1 LIFYNR
7 EEIMVAQKRPIGNF
21 LRDNYQDLKTLEKI
35 VKKQYLKDPRQ
46 TLELIE
52 QAEQICPITFDIRV
66 IKIKCLVRLQLLD
79 QALAE
84 AYKNA
89 NTIYCP
95 ISFEQLA
102 IIKYLRGQLDEAIE
116 YAKMRLR
123 FGMDSRGLSLFA
135 RILITQ
141 GKLEAAQIMIHEAI
155 ACSSPKYIDENKLML
170 ADILRKQRKYRQAMK
185 ILDEITNPELEI
197 NKLLVIAFCY
207 IELKKF
213 NSAIAS
219 LYQAEKALKSKD
231 QSNGKY
237 RKGIRVQTAF
247 IFIFDKYIYLGRI
260 VEPFLLQK
268 IKTAAHWLMNMPLEK
283 LGQFQKY
290 DFNNAIKIIKEH
302 NLAGNK

>member
-1 LIFYNR
+1 
-7 EEIMVAQKRPIGNF
+7 MVAQQKPIENF

-35 VKKQYLKDPRQ
+35 VKKQYLKNPRQ

-52 QAEQICPITFDIRV
+52 QAEQICPITFNIRV
-66 IKIKCLVRLQLLD
+66 IKIKCLIKLQDLD
-79 QALAE
+79 QALRD

-89 NTIYCP
+89 RIFFCS

-102 IIKYLRGQLDEAIE
+102 IIKYLRGQLDEAAE
-116 YAKMRLR
+116 YAKKRLE
-123 FGMDSRGLSLFA
+123 FNMNSSGFALLA

-141 GKLEAAQIMIHEAI
+141 GKLEAAKIMVIEAI
-155 ACSSPKYIDENKLML
+155 DCSPPRYLDENLIML
-170 ADILRKQRKYRQAMK
+170 ADILRKQQKYKQAMK
-185 ILDEITNPELEI
+185 ILDKIENPNLIIEV
-197 NKLLVIAFCY
+197 LLVYAFCY

-219 LYQAEKALKSKD
+219 LYQAEKALKGKD

-247 IFIFDKYIYLGRI
+247 IFIFDKYMYLGRI

-268 IKTAAHWLMNMPLEK
+268 IKTAARWLMNMPLEK
-283 LGQFQKY
+283 LGQFQKF
-290 DFNNAIKIIKEH
+290 DFNNAIKIIKQH